1 MNFNSINEMK
11 EKAVLFASSEEAT
24 KAKESAKTIISV
36 VCALSL
42 MVISKA
48 WALLKSVIG
57 PQIKEIASDG
67 KDVCGEIKSSPQTK
81 TFITLLLRVWRLV
94 TYAQYV
100 AAVAYLIG
108 GNLPEALKTSVL
120 TFVMIKTL
128 SFFIKKIE
136 GANNLPAV
144 PAEEDDDK

>member
-1 MNFNSINEMK
+1 MNVNSINEMK

-36 VCALSL
+36 VCTLSL

-67 KDVCGEIKSSPQTK
+67 KDVCGEIKSSPQT
-81 TFITLLLRVWRLV
+81 
-94 TYAQYV
+94 ASV
-100 AAVAYLIG
+100 ARMASRHVRAVRRCG
-108 GNLPEALKTSVL
+108 GIFDRREL
-120 TFVMIKTL
+120 T
-128 SFFIKKIE
+128 
-136 GANNLPAV
+136 
-144 PAEEDDDK
+144 